1 MSSIGSGPLGIPPI
15 VSSAAGASGQQK
27 SADANRTQQDGNIQ
41 RFQLDRADQ
50 FEKAV
55 GDIGESD
62 GTDERDADGR
72 MPWSFKNPQD
82 SPGNPGGAG
91 SSDGAATGHHPPD
104 LSGDCGR
111 QLDLDA

>member
-1 MSSIGSGPLGIPPI
+1 MSSIGSGPIGIPPL
-15 VSSAAGASGQQK
+15 VSSAAGTAGQQK
-27 SADANRTQQDGNIQ
+27 SAEADRVHQDGNVR

-62 GTDERDADGR
+62 GADDRDADGR
-72 MPWSFKNPQD
+72 MPWSFKQPR
-82 SPGNPGGAG
+82 SPSKN
-91 SSDGAATGHHPPD
+91 SSDAAPSAGPHPPD
-104 LSGDCGR
+104 LTEERGR